1 MTTEVGTKDIALVAT
16 YLEESKTYD
25 LMLLLPSEEDLADTV
40 GEVDPLGL
48 FLVAVM
54 LKFNKDPDWAVAL
67 TTEMLEDVPGLDIV
81 DKLDAMLDR
90 EARDAVEG
98 RK

>member
-1 MTTEVGTKDIALVAT
+1 MTTEIGTKDIALIAT

-67 TTEMLEDVPGLDIV
+67 MTEMLEDVPSNQIV
-81 DKLDAMLDR
+81 ARLDAELI
-90 EARDAVEG
+90 EAAN
-98 RK
+98 